1 MPTRRQ
7 MEAMLIVSVATISG
21 YHFLRLW
28 GQKRLATN
36 PGSNS
41 IGNTLAEAAVWN

>member
-7 MEAMLIVSVATISG
+7 MEAMLIVSVATISA
-21 YHFLRLW
+21 YHFARLW

-36 PGSNS
+36 PEGPL
-41 IGNTLAEAAVWN
+41 GMAAKAVVFS

>member
-7 MEAMLIVSVATISG
+7 MEAMLIVSCATLSG

-28 GQKRLATN
+28 GQKRLAQN
-36 PGSNS
+36 PGSGG
-41 IGNTLAEAAVWN
+41 IANTVAEAAVFN